1 MKGVLLNEKSDEL
14 VCAKVQVTIP
24 VVYGLSEKA
33 DLSDENKKNEII
45 RQISET
51 FSQDFFKSIPFEDM
65 NVSDVSR
72 AEITPEPHTEMT
84 YFSLDSEPSLSKD

>member
-45 RQISET
+45 KLISES
-51 FSQDFFKSIPFEDM
+51 FSQGLFKNIPFECI
-65 NVSDVSR
+65 NVSDISR
-72 AEITPEPHTEMT
+72 AEITPEPQVEMT
-84 YFSLDSEPSLSKD
+84 YFSLDSDLSKD